1 MPQKLAV
8 CSIFCV
14 SHNLYSPILIKFT
27 RAIPLMNFYLGRYTW
42 LIFLSQVFAT
52 KKNPSP
58 LYFWIEGL
66 IIPGNSLS
74 KFVAWNRL
82 SLKGFFVDVKNRRLV
97 LFLPEYLENWG
108 RKSRE
113 IAHVIHQ
120 TISIHL
126 VTYICCRAELTLSYF
141 KGLIFFFRKFYWLH
155 SGISELPGKKKSVLV
170 CQSFGVN

>member
-1 MPQKLAV
+1 MINFPL
-8 CSIFCV
+8 SSFC
-14 SHNLYSPILIKFT
+14 H
-27 RAIPLMNFYLGRYTW
+27 
-42 LIFLSQVFAT
+42 

-82 SLKGFFVDVKNRRLV
+82 SLEGFFVDVKNRRLV

-108 RKSRE
+108 RKSQE

-141 KGLIFFFRKFYWLH
+141 KGLIFFFANSIDYTLVYRNFQERRSQYLSAK
-155 SGISELPGKKKSVLV
+155 VLV
-170 CQSFGVN
+170 SIKFCCQKWPAALLANSHRTEKILQ